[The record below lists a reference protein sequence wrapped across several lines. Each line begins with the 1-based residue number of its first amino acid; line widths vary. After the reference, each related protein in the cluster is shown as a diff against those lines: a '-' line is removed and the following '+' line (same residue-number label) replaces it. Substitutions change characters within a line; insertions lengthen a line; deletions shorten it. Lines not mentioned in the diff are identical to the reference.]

1 MTNIPTDPTR
11 PDSRAVHAEAHL
23 LTSALIRTACGAEA
37 ARQYFAHHG
46 PLVEMVADTAVLL
59 YDARFVQDGPT
70 PSNDRVSALASRELR
85 TNCVID
91 DDPARH
97 GDKMWGW
104 PVVAL
109 ADLHARSVRDVLVSS
124 WIHRAPMAARCEAA
138 GLHPHTLYTPAPAPA
153 VTR

>member
-91 DDPARH
+91 DDRRLAH
-97 GDKMWGW
+97 
-104 PVVAL
+104 AL
-109 ADLHARSVRDVLVSS
+109 IANDAAFALVTALLNPHWQSAPSS
-124 WIHRAPMAARCEAA
+124 PRR
-138 GLHPHTLYTPAPAPA
+138 
-153 VTR
+153 R